1 MAEKGQSRASRRKQT
16 KKKKPLWKKIILT
29 IVLLGVLCVV
39 AGGSVFGYYAATA
52 PDLDEEKLTDP
63 ASNIIYDM
71 NGEEFAELGSESRR
85 KVNFDELPQ
94 QLIDAVTATEDSRF
108 FEHNGIDFIRT
119 GGAVLANFQDGFG
132 AEGGSTIDQQV
143 IKRSFLSPEKTV
155 KRKMQE
161 WWLALKLDRQ
171 YSKEEIL
178 EMYLNKVF
186 YGQYAYGVATAAETY
201 FGKDDLNEL
210 TLPETAL
217 LAGLPQRPTAYNPYE
232 NPDLAQE
239 RMNTVLDLMVQHEK
253 ITQAE
258 ADEAKQTKV
267 EDLLTEKQP
276 QANKYGAFLDQ
287 VQKELSERFED
298 TNLNLDGMKIYTT
311 LDPDAQETVE
321 SALSEDSGIVWPDEQ
336 LQAGITL
343 LDTKSGAI
351 RAIGGNRN
359 NQLGGFNYAI
369 QGDGRQPGSSMKP
382 LVDYGPA
389 LEYGVYTSTY
399 EQINDEPIVVEEAQD
414 WEPQNYDDRFHGWM
428 SARTALMKSYNI
440 PAVKTF
446 EAVGLDKAEEFGN
459 GLGLEFNSET
469 GIQYSDAIGGG
480 SRFHSIDMA
489 GAYAAFGNEGI
500 YTEPYAITKIEF
512 SDGSTLD
519 MKPESNAAMSESTA
533 YMVTDMMRSVMTEGT
548 GTLANVPGLDIAGKT
563 GTTNLPNNKP
573 GSPDSW
579 MNGLTTNYTLSIWTG
594 NPDGNKA
601 INDGNGVKG
610 TNVAK
615 YLFKQIM
622 TEVHEGKDTGEF
634 QKPSS
639 VVEAKVEKGSRPA
652 ASPSSATPSS
662 SILTELFLKGHLP
675 GTTSERYVEEEID
688 PVTGLSANYD
698 EGSNSINVSWNYDG
712 DAEFSLRADPSG
724 SQTTSDTSAVIE
736 NVEAG
741 QTYDISVTASVD
753 GETSEAK
760 TTSVTVPGEE
770 ENAEE
775 ENPDENAD
783 EQQQDQNAEDQQN
796 EDEQNSEQDENQ
808 EQNDQNDDQNANDNN
823 NENNGNQGNNGNG
836 DSNQNEDQSGNGQ
849 DEQPANG
856 DQENGGS
863 EEEADDGSGSESDQ
877 NQNEESEQQ
886 TE

>member
-39 AGGSVFGYYAATA
+39 AGGAVFGYYAATA

-71 NGEEFAELGSESRR
+71 NGEEFAELGSENRR

-108 FEHNGIDFIRT
+108 FEHNGIDIIRT

-267 EDLLTEKQP
+267 EDLLIEKQP

-359 NQLGGFNYAI
+359 NELGGFNYAI
-369 QGDGRQPGSSMKP
+369 QGIGNQPGSSIKP
-382 LVDYGPA
+382 LVDYAPA
-389 LEYGVYTSTY
+389 FENGVYTSTY
-399 EQINDEPIVVEEAQD
+399 EQINDEPISID
-414 WEPQNYDDRFHGWM
+414 IPGSDPFEPQNWDNRFHGWT
-428 SARTALMKSYNI
+428 SARTALAQSYNI
-440 PAVKTF
+440 PAVKTLQ
-446 EAVGLDKAEEFGN
+446 AVGLEKAEDFAN
-459 GLGLEFNSET
+459 GLGLEFNSES
-469 GIQYSDAIGGG
+469 GMLLSDAIGGG
-480 SRFHSIDMA
+480 THFHSIDMA

-548 GTLANVPGLDIAGKT
+548 GTMANVSGLDIAGKT
-563 GTTNLPNNKP
+563 GTTNKDGQQ

-594 NPDGNKA
+594 TADDSIIDGGSA
-601 INDGNGVKG
+601 G
-610 TNVAK
+610 TNVSK
-615 YLFKQIM
+615 LLFKRIM
-622 TEVHEGKDTGEF
+622 TEVHEGKNTGEF

-688 PVTGLSANYD
+688 PVTGLSASYD
-698 EGSNSINVSWNYDG
+698 EASNSINVSWNYDG
-712 DAEFSLRADPSG
+712 DAEFSMSAEPNG
-724 SQTTSDTSAVIE
+724 SQTTTDTSAVIE

-741 QTYDISVTASVD
+741 QTYNISVTASVD
-753 GETSEAK
+753 GEESEAK
-760 TTSVTVPGEE
+760 ATSVTVPGEE

-775 ENPDENAD
+775 EENPEENAD
-783 EQQQDQNAEDQQN
+783 EQQEQDTENQPNQ
-796 EDEQNSEQDENQ
+796 DEQNDQ
-808 EQNDQNDDQNANDNN
+808 EQNDQNENNDQNGNTN

-836 DSNQNEDQSGNGQ
+836 NSNQNEDQSGNEQ
-849 DEQPANG
+849 AEEPADEE
-856 DQENGGS
+856 QENNS
-863 EEEADDGSGSESDQ
+863 EEEANSDSGSDADQ
-877 NQNEESEQQ
+877 NQNEDSEQQ
-886 TE
+886 QSE